1 MPKQKAVSRSE
12 FIRRHINLS
21 VADIISAGNKQGLKI
36 KPGLISNVRH
46 ALKKQKAEKKQQ
58 KRGLATRRRKVVP
71 TSGLEVHVREHQR
84 ALERVGV
91 TPEME
96 ALQSAI
102 GEFLLT
108 VVATTRELVRVEMR
122 GYFKTL
128 GG

>member
-1 MPKQKAVSRSE
+1 MPRKKMSRSE
-12 FIRRHINLS
+12 FIRQNISLPADQIIAAGKRKGIEIN
-21 VADIISAGNKQGLKI
+21 
-36 KPGLISNVRH
+36 KPLISYVRH
-46 ALKKQKAEKKQQ
+46 HDKKNAAKKVQR
-58 KRGLATRRRKVVP
+58 KRGLATKRRKVVP